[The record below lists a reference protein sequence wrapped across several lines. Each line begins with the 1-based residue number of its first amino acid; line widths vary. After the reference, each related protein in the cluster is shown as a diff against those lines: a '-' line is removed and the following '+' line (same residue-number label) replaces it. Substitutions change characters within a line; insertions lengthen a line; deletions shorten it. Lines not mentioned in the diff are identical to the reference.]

1 MNKIYA
7 IIQDYIKTQ
16 QKSLKYECF
25 IKEASRKI
33 AKPQKAKATVADVL
47 RQI

>member
-25 IKEASRKI
+25 IKEARREI
-33 AKPQKAKATVADVL
+33 AKPQKAKAIVVKVL